1 MHRYTPALLGLGLF
15 VIAIASGWYFFA
27 PDGVKEVP
35 ETPFIA
41 APEATVPATNTAAAV
56 TAERP
61 GASSGPENEVRFVC
75 EGDKSLTAVFTRDIA
90 GVTLSDGRQ
99 FTLRESPDAPARYED
114 AYRGI
119 VFWGAADKASLE
131 EGGVTT
137 YRDCR
142 IDV

>member
-15 VIAIASGWYFFA
+15 VIIIALGWYVFA
-27 PDGVKEVP
+27 PDAVKEVP
-35 ETPFIA
+35 EKPFIA
-41 APEATVPATNTAAAV
+41 TSQAETPAARTMGAV
-56 TAERP
+56 TTERP
-61 GASSGPENEVRFVC
+61 GASSGPENEVRFAC
-75 EGDKSLTAVFTRDIA
+75 ADNKSLTAVFTRDIV

-99 FTLRESPDAPARYED
+99 FTLRESTDAPARYED

-131 EGGVTT
+131 EGGIAT